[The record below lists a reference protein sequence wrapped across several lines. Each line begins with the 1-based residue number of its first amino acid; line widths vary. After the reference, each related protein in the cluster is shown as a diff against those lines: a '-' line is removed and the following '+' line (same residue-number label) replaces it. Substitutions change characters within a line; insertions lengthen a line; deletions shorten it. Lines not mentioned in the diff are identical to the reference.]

1 MTKKQVKEL
10 NLTTN
15 EALVLQQVYE
25 DGSDDIAMLAVQVG
39 IPRRTVMNVLTD
51 LRRKGLMAI
60 EQVYGDAWVRLT
72 VRGKRLV
79 QQIWP
84 EMQIINVC

>member
-25 DGSDDIAMLAVQVG
+25 DGSDDIAMLAVHVL

-60 EQVYGDAWVRLT
+60 EQAYGGAWVRFT
-72 VRGKRLV
+72 ARGKRLV

-84 EMQIINVC
+84 EMQMINVC